1 MTNETHLVSVI
12 IPFFNT
18 KKELMDRCVESVIAQ
33 TSPNFECVIV
43 DDGSADEYAAYL
55 SEYEAKDS
63 RIRVVHKA
71 NQGLGSTR
79 NYGVEIANGEYVFFL
94 DSDDYISPYTLKTGL
109 EIICQK
115 DADMVVGGL
124 LHVKPEET
132 PEFGES
138 VKNTITIESKEEK
151 KEYVLHLSGI
161 KQSKYQL
168 EQGNTG
174 TSACSRLVKRDL
186 VRTVRFEEDKYWD
199 EDDIW
204 NITFVHKCNRIV
216 VADILWYAYV
226 INPQSMVRGYAG
238 DRTTEFQYRA
248 KQEYSLI
255 KELWPE
261 CMQGAYCHIWDGLLR
276 YCRTDSFQS
285 ANPNPKAKRYKKFI
299 KAIDFP
305 EFTDSIQHIDFDFD
319 KRLKFRIVKKT
330 IRRLLLLRN
339 KRMAYWALNICNRKI
354 VF

>member
-1 MTNETHLVSVI
+1 MANESHLVSVI
-12 IPFFNT
+12 IPFYNT
-18 KKELMDRCVESVIAQ
+18 KKELMDRCVDSVIAQ
-33 TSPNFECVIV
+33 TYPNFECVIV
-43 DDGSADEYAAYL
+43 DDGSADVFATYL

-63 RIRVVHKA
+63 RIKVVHKA

-79 NYGVEIANGEYVFFL
+79 NYGVNIANGDYVFFL
-94 DSDDYISPYTLKTGL
+94 DSDDYISPYTLKTGV
-109 EIICQK
+109 EIIRQTY
-115 DADMVVGGL
+115 ADMVVGGL
-124 LHVKPEET
+124 LHIKPEEK

-138 VKNTITIESKEEK
+138 VRDIIIIESQEEK

-174 TSACSRLVKRDL
+174 TSACSRLVKRNL
-186 VRTVRFEEDKYWD
+186 ARMVCFEEDKYWD

-216 VADILWYAYV
+216 VADVLWYAYV

-238 DRTTEFQYRA
+238 DRTVEFQFRA
-248 KQEYSLI
+248 KQEYYLI
-255 KELWPE
+255 KELWPA

-276 YCRTDSFQS
+276 YCRTDSFQP
-285 ANPNPKAKRYKKFI
+285 ANPNPKAKRYKNFI

-305 EFTDSIQHIDFDFD
+305 EFRDSIQHIDFNFD
-319 KRLKFRIVKKT
+319 RRLKYRIVKKT
-330 IRRLLLLRN
+330 IRRLLLLHN
-339 KRMAYWALNICNRKI
+339 KRLAYIALKICNKKI

>member
-1 MTNETHLVSVI
+1 MTNIAHLISVI
-12 IPFFNT
+12 IPFYNT
-18 KKELMDRCVESVIAQ
+18 KKELMDRCVDSVIAQ
-33 TSPNFECVIV
+33 TNRNFECIII
-43 DDGSADEYAAYL
+43 DDGSTIEYAAYL

-63 RIRVVHKA
+63 RIKVVHKT
-71 NQGLGSTR
+71 NQGLGNTR
-79 NYGVEIANGEYVFFL
+79 NYGVKIANGEYVFFL

-109 EIICQK
+109 EIISK
-115 DADMVVGGL
+115 TDADMVVGGL
-124 LHVKPEET
+124 LHVKPEEK
-132 PEFGES
+132 PEFRES
-138 VKNTITIESKEEK
+138 VRNIIVIESQEEK
-151 KEYVLHLSGI
+151 KEYMLHLSGI
-161 KQSKYQL
+161 KQPKFQL

-186 VRTVRFEEDKYWD
+186 VKTVCFEEDKYWD

-204 NITFVHKCNRIV
+204 NITFVYKCNKIV

-238 DRTTEFQYRA
+238 DRTAEFQYRA

-255 KELWPE
+255 KELWPD

-276 YCRTDSFQS
+276 YCRTDSFQPT
-285 ANPNPKAKRYKKFI
+285 NPNPKAIRYKNFI

-305 EFTDSIQHIDFDFD
+305 EFRDSIQRIDFNFD
-319 KRLKFRIVKKT
+319 TRPKFRIAKKT
-330 IRRLLLLRN
+330 IRRLLLLQN
-339 KRMAYWALNICNRKI
+339 KRLAYVALNVCNKKI